1 MPAHRVI
8 NWLRDTASTKWNLPA
23 FNPITDYAEIS
34 MAKHLT
40 VSEFMST
47 NVTSVAAHDSLL
59 QVASLM
65 QNQNISCVIVLDD
78 PEKSSPDVRL
88 PIGIITER
96 NIVHFIAMHPK
107 CELDKVYAL
116 ELTPPTLVTIK
127 DTDSLFEAMVLC
139 RSQRVKHLAV
149 VDKNNLLEGIITY
162 SDMVD
167 ANYTQ
172 IEKQAELLGDDQS
185 CPASINAQLVEMTLT
200 DPMLKIGNR
209 RSMEIDLKQTHEL
222 SLRYHRP
229 YSIALIDIDYFKKY
243 NDNYGHQAGDQAL
256 IDTANII
263 KHMIRG
269 GDRLYRYGGEE
280 FLLLM
285 PETTLNAALG
295 AGQRIVKELALKN
308 LPHAYSPLSKITV
321 SAGVASYDGA
331 ALTSPKLATPN
342 TAQLIENADSALY
355 QAKNDG
361 RNRAHFFSPQASQH
375 KTA

>member
-1 MPAHRVI
+1 
-8 NWLRDTASTKWNLPA
+8 
-23 FNPITDYAEIS
+23 
-34 MAKHLT
+34 MAKHLI

-47 NVTSVAAHDSLL
+47 SVTSVLAHDNLL
-59 QVASLM
+59 QVATLM
-65 QNQNISCVIVLDD
+65 QHQNISCVIVLDD
-78 PEKSSPDVRL
+78 PEASESPVQA

-96 NIVHFIAMHPK
+96 NIVHFIATHPD
-107 CELDKVYAL
+107 CDLAQVYAL
-116 ELTPPTLVTIK
+116 ELTPPTLVTIR

-149 VDKNNLLEGIITY
+149 VNADNLLEGIITY

-172 IEKQAELLGDDQS
+172 IEKQAKLLGNDES
-185 CPASINAQLVEMTLT
+185 CPDSINAQLIEMTLT

-222 SLRYHRP
+222 SLRYQRP

-243 NDNYGHQAGDQAL
+243 NDNYGHQAGDKAL
-256 IDTANII
+256 INTADII
-263 KHMIRG
+263 KNMIRG
-269 GDRLYRYGGEE
+269 SDRLYRFGGEE

-285 PETTLNAALG
+285 PETTLNAAIG
-295 AGQRIVKELALKN
+295 AGQRIVNELAAKN
-308 LPHAYSPLSKITV
+308 LPHDYSPLHKITTSV
-321 SAGVASYDGA
+321 GVASYDGTVLA
-331 ALTSPKLATPN
+331 SPD

-361 RNRAHFFSPQASQH
+361 RNLARYFGVRSKQQKLA
-375 KTA
+375 